1 VNGDTVP
8 RALYLVLFLVLVG
21 SSLAARRL
29 PLKDTAK
36 MALAWVGIF
45 GVLIA
50 IVAFKDEWKE
60 LGARMTAAVTGG
72 ASAGKLVGGE
82 LRIPMREDGHYWIRA
97 TVNGAPVDFLIDS
110 GATTTTVEQSVA
122 DAAKLEVGIRREQVE
137 TANGS
142 VVMAHS
148 EGTLQVGPIER
159 DAFPILIAPQEGL
172 NVLGM
177 NFLSSLKGWRSEGR
191 TLVLIP

>member
-1 VNGDTVP
+1 MSDDTVP

-29 PLKDTAK
+29 PLRDTAK

-50 IVAFKDEWKE
+50 LVAFKDEWKE
-60 LGARMTAAVTGG
+60 LGGRITAAVTGG
-72 ASAGKLVGGE
+72 ASEGRLVGGE
-82 LRIPMREDGHYWIRA
+82 LRIPMRGDGHYWVRA
-97 TVNGAPVDFLIDS
+97 SVNGVPVDFLIDS
-110 GATTTTVEQSVA
+110 GATTTTVEQSIA
-122 DAAKLEVGIRREQVE
+122 LAAGLQSGLRREPVE
-137 TANGS
+137 TANGT
-142 VVMAHS
+142 VVMVHS
-148 EGTLQVGPIER
+148 EGALKVGPIER
-159 DAFPILIAPQEGL
+159 TDFPILIAPQAGL

-177 NFLSSLKGWRSEGR
+177 NFLSSLRGWRADGR